1 MARELIKYTNTQTVK
16 GDSSSQMIFV
26 CDIGEMAEEMAA
38 LLNALDLNDYTL
50 VCQRTSAEQVGEMI
64 QPNGEGKIRITAD
77 FWPKDKGEASTPD
90 EAFKW
95 RLDWKCESFTLDPQ
109 WWKWQENGKIID
121 AKKSLLKRV
130 SLAGIT
136 LYGTRSQIDLST
148 FDVYEDKVNSDVFLG
163 AQPGHVLF
171 ESASAQPKQQQQSR
185 TILREVELHLVKRSE
200 KWEKEFNHKAGSWM
214 TPVVAFGANAGN
226 KLVESVAFAPLLQ
239 AP

>member
-1 MARELIKYTNTQTVK
+1 M
-16 GDSSSQMIFV
+16 
-26 CDIGEMAEEMAA
+26 
-38 LLNALDLNDYTL
+38 
-50 VCQRTSAEQVGEMI
+50 
-64 QPNGEGKIRITAD
+64 
-77 FWPKDKGEASTPD
+77 
-90 EAFKW
+90 
-95 RLDWKCESFTLDPQ
+95 DWKSESFTLDPQ

-185 TILREVELHLVKRSE
+185 TILREVADGALAMSHHPQRLKPGWTAGWHKRHQGRDRDGKSAATTE
-200 KWEKEFNHKAGSWM
+200 ED
-214 TPVVAFGANAGN
+214 
-226 KLVESVAFAPLLQ
+226 
-239 AP
+239 